1 MTFRHLKVAGWA
13 CIAAVCLASSGLA
26 QDAQKPKV
34 TGDVSDALPDLV
46 ELSPFG
52 GVSLFGQ
59 ISRGLNE
66 KFYDGGTGGGRVAA
80 NFGRYLGLELS
91 YNFSGNNVSLVTPI
105 APGLPS
111 FIFGQQSHQL
121 QLDPVFNFRRR
132 GSRVQPY
139 VTAGPGL
146 IRFIPTKQ
154 ALDFAT
160 SPTNAAIYQSAYLR
174 QDTEVAFNYG
184 GGVKFHISPYL
195 GLRFDVRGLT
205 VLRNPAFDL
214 PGYSQTGIYVV
225 PKNLLNGVDATV
237 GLVFYIGR
245 HVVPPVPVPVQP
257 PQPINPGEI
266 TGAGGTLCQGK
277 PITLHATT
285 SDPVNH
291 PLKYLW
297 TLNGASQTA
306 EGPDFSFTPNNA
318 GDFTVAVTAT
328 DTTDPKRS
336 VTAGPRTVTV
346 QDYNPPQITSVTA
359 TPSTLACMAVANG
372 VHSAA
377 LAAAA
382 TGSACGGELSYK
394 WSVSEGSVTNDTSA
408 NATFDGSNLSFESG
422 GQAQTKTITAT
433 LTVTDAAGKSATQ
446 TTNVTVNCPQI
457 YQRLS
462 DIVFSKNSARVNNCG
477 KRILIEEAAQQAGTA
492 YDILLVAHR
501 SADEGT
507 TTAATKKGRRA
518 APARSLDEQRA
529 LNAAA
534 VLVNQTAQKSSKSK
548 KDVYPC
554 GTVDPSQ
561 VKIDAE
567 GTDQVSTPDPGIC
580 GTSIAK
586 FADTKERKGY
596 TISQSDQE
604 RRVEVYLVPKGS
616 TSANPPAAKHVEAI
630 PEGVV
635 KALGCPK

>member
-1 MTFRHLKVAGWA
+1 MSLRDLRVAGLVCVTA
-13 CIAAVCLASSGLA
+13 ICLALSGLA
-26 QDAQKPKV
+26 QDTQKPK
-34 TGDVSDALPDLV
+34 TPGDVSDALPDLV

-52 GVSLFGQ
+52 GVSLFGA
-59 ISRGLNE
+59 INHGLDE
-66 KFYDGGTGGGRVAA
+66 KFFDGGTGGGRVAA
-80 NFGRYLGLELS
+80 NFGRYIGLELS
-91 YNFSGNNVSLVTPI
+91 YNFSGNNIGLLTPV
-105 APGLPS
+105 APGLPA
-111 FIFGQQSHQL
+111 FIFGQQDHQL
-121 QLDPVFNFRRR
+121 QLDPVFNFRPR
-132 GSRVQPY
+132 GSRIQPY

-146 IRFIPTKQ
+146 IEFIPTKQ
-154 ALDFAT
+154 ALDYAT
-160 SPTNAAIYQSAYLR
+160 NPANVAVYQSAYLR
-174 QDTEVAFNYG
+174 RDMEVAFNYG

-195 GLRFDVRGLT
+195 GLRFDFRGVT
-205 VLRNPAFDL
+205 VLKNPTFGL
-214 PGYSQTGIYVV
+214 PSYSTTGIYVT
-225 PKNLLNGVDATV
+225 PKNLLEGLDASV

-245 HVVPPVPVPVQP
+245 HVVPPPPVPP
-257 PQPINPGEI
+257 PVTPALNPGEI

-285 SDPVNH
+285 SDPANH
-291 PLKYLW
+291 PLKYVW
-297 TLNGASQTA
+297 TLNGAQQTA

-318 GDFTVAVTAT
+318 GDFSVAVTAT

-336 VTAGPRTVTV
+336 ITAGPRVVTV

-359 TPSTLACMAVANG
+359 TPSTLACMAVADG
-372 VHSAA
+372 PHSAA
-377 LAAAA
+377 LAGVAA
-382 TGSACGGELSYK
+382 GSACGGDISYK

-422 GQAQTKTITAT
+422 GQAQTKEVTAT

-446 TTNVTVNCPQI
+446 TTKITVNCPQI
-457 YQRLS
+457 FQRLP
-462 DIVFSKNSARVNNCG
+462 DIVFSKNSPRVNNCG
-477 KRILIEEAAQQAGTA
+477 KRILIEEAAPQAGTA

-501 SADEGT
+501 SPDENATVGT
-507 TTAATKKGRRA
+507 AKKGRKSP
-518 APARSLDEQRA
+518 PARSLDEQRA

-534 VLVNQTAQKSSKSK
+534 VLINQTAQKSSKSK

-554 GTVDPSQ
+554 GSVDPSQ
-561 VKIDAE
+561 VKIDVE

-596 TISQSDQE
+596 TVSQADQE

-616 TSANPPAAKHVEAI
+616 ASANPPAAKHVEAI

-635 KALGCPK
+635 KAMGCPK